1 MTAATVSFRKE
12 AAAVS
17 NEEIVEKIQ
26 KGIEVEA
33 NQERL
38 WNKNRGFVAL
48 CIKKYAGNCHEQDF
62 EDFLHEGFIGL
73 MAAARKYKASHGA
86 KFLTYAGYH
95 VRNALYCY
103 KGQNTY
109 TVRVPEYLKAE
120 MRKLAAFQKEYWEEH
135 KKNPTSEEMQ
145 EFLGINA
152 IALRHLEKT
161 MMNMHAMSLDA
172 YVSEDGDAS
181 LLDLLSSDEKID
193 DLVCG
198 SVYMRELHQ
207 ALEDAL
213 SILDSRTAMMIRCVF
228 YQRRGYRGTAG
239 IFKCSSQAVHERI
252 NRGFFMIL
260 RSKKHREN
268 LESFMWEGYHVNPR
282 RLSTWI
288 CKYSDRQDGD
298 VDMGEIDGIDSEL
311 LL

>member
-1 MTAATVSFRKE
+1 M
-12 AAAVS
+12 S
-17 NEEIVEKIQ
+17 NEEIVEQIQ

-38 WNKNRGFVAL
+38 WMTNKGFVAL
-48 CIKKYAGNCHEQDF
+48 CIRKYAGSRHEQDF
-62 EDFLHEGFIGL
+62 DDLLHEGFIGL
-73 MAAARKYKASHGA
+73 MAAARKYKANHGA
-86 KFLTYAGYH
+86 KFLTYAEYH
-95 VRNALYCY
+95 VRNALYLY
-103 KGQNTY
+103 KEQNTY
-109 TVRVPEYLKAE
+109 SVRVPEYLQTR
-120 MRKLAAFQKEYWEEH
+120 MRKLATFRKEYREEH
-135 KKNPTSEEMQ
+135 RREPTSEEIQ

-213 SILDSRTAMMIRCVF
+213 SILDNRTAMMIRCVF

-239 IFKCSSQAVHERI
+239 IFKCSRQAVDECIRK
-252 NRGFFMIL
+252 GFYKIL
-260 RSKKHREN
+260 HSRHRET
-268 LESFMWEGYHVNPR
+268 LESFMWEGYRMKPE
-282 RLSTWI
+282 RLSD
-288 CKYSDRQDGD
+288 Y
-298 VDMGEIDGIDSEL
+298 VDMGEIDVMGSEFLLRGRWERIDIFL
-311 LL
+311 